1 VKLGRQ
7 ELDVMTPREQC
18 VAACVQNLADELK
31 DCVSGC
37 VRTGIA
43 DINRLLSDNFEISS
57 YKEDKHFIQDLRL
70 SLSLLKI
77 QAFLHVMLVVW

>member
-7 ELDVMTPREQC
+7 ELDVLTVREQC

-31 DCVSGC
+31 DYLSGC

-43 DINRLLSDNFEISS
+43 DIRRLSDNFQISS
-57 YKEDKHFIQDLRL
+57 YTEDKHFIQELMF
-70 SLSLLKI
+70 SLLLLKI
-77 QAFLHVMLVVW
+77 QAFLDVMLVVW